1 MLSITEERAT
11 KVSRETLTLT
21 TEINMSLDLG
31 SLQNDY
37 KGLKTAEGSGGSFL
51 ENFVKMPEGKG
62 SVILRFLPPAA
73 SGAFNRDKSP
83 FYLTTALHRVNGKSL
98 HDIREYVDGKW
109 VGKNPIVEYIR
120 HCWKESEQAA
130 PSERDRL
137 QNLYRQLKPI
147 ERYYY
152 NVIVRSETAEDGTV
166 KKNVGPKILSV
177 GKTVHEIILRGILG
191 DKEMNQP
198 RLGDVTDFKTG
209 YDFKLIKTIRKSGDQ
224 QFPNYEGSHFL
235 EESPAGDPDDCKK
248 WMSSL
253 HDLVAL
259 RAIKTYDEL
268 DHELQVHLGLKQESS
283 SGFDPS
289 RYSSK
294 PEARTEEKV
303 VAKAKV
309 EVESKDSK
317 DSDDEETAD
326 QDFLEELRRLG

>member
-37 KGLKTAEGSGGSFL
+37 KGLKTTEGSGGSFL

-62 SVILRFLPPAA
+62 SVTLRFLPPAPA
-73 SGAFNRDKSP
+73 GAFNRDKSP

-98 HDIREYVDGKW
+98 HDIRDYVDGKW

-235 EESPAGDPDDCKK
+235 EESPAGDPDDCKR

-259 RAIKTYDEL
+259 RVIKTYDEL

-283 SGFDPS
+283 SGFDPAK
-289 RYSSK
+289 YSSK

-309 EVESKDSK
+309 EVESKESK